1 MSTQTTET
9 DSSTANNQTDDETEA
24 LPNPER
30 GCGFLKQ
37 GKAYLRADVGVDGEL
52 PAFVEFDQP
61 IPFKEDRKRSY
72 KLFPG
77 VQFELSVTGESGL
90 TTTSPPNEI
99 QNHLDRLMFDRPTG
113 ETAGEMVSFHA
124 HDYLMSVG
132 KTHYETAEEFIVEA
146 KINGVNKAISVTSGN
161 APPVVNPGRTR
172 LFLIHPKA
180 VAVTATEMEEQEV
193 EKTEEVELPNGDT
206 KTVSYTETEMVEVE
220 TTNYVPGVIGYTYLT
235 RVVYTKDADGNVP
248 QYIQDYEAT
257 GSLDVVDVGEPVPY
271 AEQDGFDA
279 EGEPVDDEQ
288 ETLTNSQQDFAETV
302 NETMFD
308 ITDDPESIDLQDMYP
323 PSTPTVETMEK
334 ADIGSLC
341 EEGSIEAYEPPQG
354 QDVLY
359 GDEDGVLAVMK
370 QDGEWVK
377 VVGSNNVSIEE
388 IPAGTIATSVIGP
401 YRVSVTDGS
410 TSQGRMITVE
420 NTL

>member
-9 DSSTANNQTDDETEA
+9 DSSTAINQTDDETEA

-30 GCGFLKQ
+30 GCGYLKQ
-37 GKAYLRADVGVDGEL
+37 GKAYLRADVGADGNL

-77 VQFELSVTGESGL
+77 IQFELSVTGDFGL

-99 QNHLDRLMFDRPTG
+99 WHHLDRLMFDRPTG

-132 KTHYETAEEFIVEA
+132 KTHYETAEEFITEA

-279 EGEPVDDEQ
+279 EGNAVDDEQ
-288 ETLTNSQQDFAETV
+288 DNLSDYSNTGDSEGFEMEIA
-302 NETMFD
+302 
-308 ITDDPESIDLQDMYP
+308 TDDPELIDLQDAYP
-323 PSTPTVETMEK
+323 SSIPTVESMEK
-334 ADIGSLC
+334 ADMGLLSLSS
-341 EEGSIEAYEPPQG
+341 EVKAYAPPESEDAFSG
-354 QDVLY
+354 NG
-359 GDEDGVLAVMK
+359 GDVLAVLRES
-370 QDGEWVK
+370 GEPVK
-377 VVGSNNVSIEE
+377 VTGSNNVSIEDNV
-388 IPAGTIATSVIGP
+388 ATSVVGP
-401 YRVSVTDGS
+401 YRLEVEDIGHSK
-410 TSQGRMITVE
+410 RMVTVE
-420 NTL
+420 KTR